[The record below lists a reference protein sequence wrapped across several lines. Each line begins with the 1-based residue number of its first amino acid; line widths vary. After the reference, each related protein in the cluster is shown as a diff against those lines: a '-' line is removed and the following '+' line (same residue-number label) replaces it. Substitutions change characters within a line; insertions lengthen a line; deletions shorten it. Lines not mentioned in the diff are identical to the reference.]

1 MDMDS
6 QPNTEE
12 DEDTIDFWPEL
23 FAVEGI
29 VNVRP
34 IVTQIP
40 AVKPSAA
47 ALADNP
53 PEGEVETRPHEDV
66 YNEYV
71 AREDVKNSQIRL
83 YGAALD
89 NLAMEL
95 TFDQLKT
102 FIAHYAT
109 YHSIKR
115 AAKEAE
121 GSIACFK
128 HRRKI
133 DAVFDEMWTM
143 AREYWTDTLE
153 ERGMERATEAVE
165 SRFSGPSNDM
175 LKFMLKSQSDK
186 HQDTLNVK
194 HGGIEGAP
202 VRIERSFDVDHL
214 TKTVD
219 ILHEVLSDGRS

>member
-1 MDMDS
+1 MDLL
-6 QPNTEE
+6 PNTE
-12 DEDTIDFWPEL
+12 DEEEEIDFWPQL

-34 IVTQIP
+34 IVSVIP

-47 ALADNP
+47 SLAEGT
-53 PEGEVETRPHEDV
+53 PEGQVETRPHEDV
-66 YNEYV
+66 YNEYL
-71 AREDVKNSQIRL
+71 AQEEVKNSQIRL

-133 DAVFDEMWTM
+133 DVVFDEMWTM

-175 LKFMLKSQSDK
+175 LKFMLKSQSEK

-202 VRIERSFDVDHL
+202 VKIERTFDVDHL
-214 TKTVD
+214 TETVS
-219 ILHEVLSDGRS
+219 ILHEVLNDGRS